1 MKIHFEKKGA
11 RDKTI
16 KAWKTKQKKGD
27 NIPRICQSAKNNFSA
42 NLPQT

>member
-1 MKIHFEKKGA
+1 MKILFEKKGA

-16 KAWKTKQKKGD
+16 KAWKRKEKKGD
-27 NIPRICQSAKNNFSA
+27 NIPRSCQSYQNNFSA